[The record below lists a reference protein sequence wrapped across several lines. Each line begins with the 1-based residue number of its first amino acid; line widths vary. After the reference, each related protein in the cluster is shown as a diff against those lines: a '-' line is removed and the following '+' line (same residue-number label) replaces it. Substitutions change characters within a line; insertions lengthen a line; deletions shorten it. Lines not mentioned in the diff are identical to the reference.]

1 MAHLQTCCILYWY
14 WRERIMTAEQSS
26 VQSKFKTSSP
36 KKNKIS
42 KTKFTQSFFV
52 FFKHRFWGGVGKP
65 LKVTCIRNIQR
76 RAWFPLLT
84 NDYKNLSVNGYS
96 IRSGYYHWTDRKA
109 RLKFI
114 SLSPLCLFLSIL
126 SFSWGWDN
134 SGLALPWGW
143 SSLLSGRTRIRNAL
157 LRSWRIYRL

>member
-26 VQSKFKTSSP
+26 VQSKFKSSSP
-36 KKNKIS
+36 RKKI
-42 KTKFTQSFFV
+42 KFRRQNLPKVF
-52 FFKHRFWGGVGKP
+52 FFKHSFSGVVCKP
-65 LKVTCIRNIQR
+65 LKLTCIRNIQR
-76 RAWFPLLT
+76 RAWFPRLT

-114 SLSPLCLFLSIL
+114 SLSSLCLFLSIL

-134 SGLALPWGW
+134 SGLALSWGW
-143 SSLLSGRTRIRNAL
+143 SSLLSGRTRVRNAL